1 MDILKTLQALN
12 ACHGPAGDE
21 AGIADAIESLAAPY
35 ADKIKRDTMGNL
47 IVRKKGKGPKIM
59 FAAHMD
65 SIGFIVTHIDE
76 HGFIRFGKLGGLHPE
91 ALIGKTVRFT
101 NGVQGVL
108 CKEEKQPLK
117 ELQLKHLYVDVG
129 ADSREAAEALI
140 RPGDVAAPQGC
151 LTQLQTRFCGKSLDD
166 KLGCLV
172 LAETVKRLKAP
183 KNDCWFV
190 FTVQEE
196 LGLRGAKTAAYALEP
211 DFAVAVDVTVAGDT
225 PNGQALPMKLGAGPA
240 VKLRDASVICHR
252 RIVEWLTGT
261 AEAHKIPYQREILE
275 SGGTDAGSIHLTR
288 AGVPS
293 GGLSL
298 VIRNVHTPGEVAD
311 RGDVDGAVAL
321 LTAALED
328 GIQ

>member
-1 MDILKTLQALN
+1 MDEKLLDRMLRCISPSGNESQMEAILREEL
-12 ACHGPAGDE
+12 GPLGYEMTTD
-21 AGIADAIESLAAPY
+21 G
-35 ADKIKRDTMGNL
+35 MGNL
-47 IVRKKGKGPKIM
+47 MVHVPGDGPRVM
-59 FAAHMD
+59 LAAHMD
-65 SIGFIVTHIDE
+65 EIGLMITSIDE
-76 HGFIRFGKLGGLHPE
+76 NGFARFAKLGGLHPE

-140 RPGDVAAPQGC
+140 RPGDVAAPQGF

>member
-1 MDILKTLQALN
+1 MDEKLLDRMLRCISPSGNESQMEAILREEL
-12 ACHGPAGDE
+12 GPLGYEMTTD
-21 AGIADAIESLAAPY
+21 G
-35 ADKIKRDTMGNL
+35 MGNL
-47 IVRKKGKGPKIM
+47 MVHVPGDGPRVM
-59 FAAHMD
+59 LAAHMD
-65 SIGFIVTHIDE
+65 EIGLMVTSIDE
-76 HGFIRFGKLGGLHPE
+76 NGFARFAKLGGLHPE

-140 RPGDVAAPQGC
+140 RPGDVAAPKGC

>member
-1 MDILKTLQALN
+1 MDEKLLDRMLRCISPSGNESQMEAILREEL
-12 ACHGPAGDE
+12 GPLGYEMTTD
-21 AGIADAIESLAAPY
+21 G
-35 ADKIKRDTMGNL
+35 MGNL
-47 IVRKKGKGPKIM
+47 MVHVPGDGPRVM
-59 FAAHMD
+59 LAAHMD
-65 SIGFIVTHIDE
+65 EIGLMVTSIDE
-76 HGFIRFGKLGGLHPE
+76 NGFARFAKLGGLHPE